1 MVVRI
6 RVPKTDEPMTNFSGN
21 APLSIRVFLVLFL
34 SASLRSILSPNT
46 AIAQPRAKQ
55 HLSSKIGS
63 SNSDPDIECQHA
75 GPKGCARLALD
86 AMGGQVRLER
96 IKSLGMEAVRHTF
109 LTEQSYRQ
117 DPFLPLF

>member
-1 MVVRI
+1 M
-6 RVPKTDEPMTNFSGN
+6 KNFSEN
-21 APLSIRVFLVLFL
+21 ALLSIKAFLVLFL
-34 SASLRSILSPNT
+34 SASLGSILSSNT

-55 HLSSKIGS
+55 HLSLKAGS
-63 SNSDPDIECQHA
+63 SNSDPDIECQRA

-96 IKSLGMEAVRHTF
+96 IKSLGMEAARHTF

-117 DPFLPLF
+117 DPLLNPYEPPKAEEESG